1 MRKAWVNKEAAEHA
15 LWSLLNG
22 MAESAKADGKKY
34 VPVRVDDLLQVL
46 ENYQDIEM
54 TLEDTKQ
61 NPQPVDLEFT
71 KDLRELVYK
80 YKIINPQDFYPRG

>member
-1 MRKAWVNKEAAEHA
+1 
-15 LWSLLNG
+15 

>member
-1 MRKAWVNKEAAEHA
+1 MNVNREAAERA
-15 LWSLLNG
+15 LWSLLKG

-46 ENYQDIEM
+46 DNYQDIEM
-54 TLEDTKQ
+54 TLEDLKQ
-61 NPQPVDLEFT
+61 NPRPVDSEFV

-80 YKIINPQDFYPRG
+80 YKIINPQDFSPRG